1 MRRGEKYAR
10 AIEVGPPS
18 VAPLPQSALPSTRVH
33 RTATAG
39 RKQGETHGGKG
50 LGQKAGLEPL
60 CELADASREEL
71 HAAKKELI
79 DVKPSCT
86 QDALALLRLACENLE
101 TFNELEAW
109 ETDVLRRANS
119 YLQRV
124 AA

>member
-1 MRRGEKYAR
+1 LARLRSRRFLR
-10 AIEVGPPS
+10 ALCHPPAS
-18 VAPLPQSALPSTRVH
+18 IGLQLVVESKGR
-33 RTATAG
+33 RTAAKDWD
-39 RKQGETHGGKG
+39 R
-50 LGQKAGLEPL
+50 KAGLEPL
-60 CELADASREEL
+60 CELADASGEEL